1 MAGSSNRGAKLYH
14 ETRRDRSTPSA
25 VHCLNALLQGPLFG
39 ESDLTAITI
48 KLDRKEHLN
57 LKREFNLSAYS
68 SRHFW
73 FDGFGFQVEV
83 LQEALKTWDIQITPL
98 HPRNARKS
106 LIDFEQESALIC
118 LRDYKEDWTCV
129 RKVDGEW
136 YEFDCHHEA
145 PEHVPGFYVPA
156 YIDSLERLG
165 WTVYLV
171 RGKLLET
178 STKPAG
184 QARSG
189 NDGTRSPPEDG
200 AKGIGTVG
208 ARDAM

>member
-57 LKREFNLSAYS
+57 LKARIQPLSTPPS
-68 SRHFW
+68 FL
-73 FDGFGFQVEV
+73 V
-83 LQEALKTWDIQITPL
+83 LQEALKTRDIQITPL
-98 HPRNARKS
+98 HPQNARKS

-136 YEFDCHHEA
+136 YEFDCHYEA
-145 PEHVPGFYVPA
+145 PEHVPDFYVPA
-156 YIDSLERLG
+156 YIDSLERTSAGPSLSSSG
-165 WTVYLV
+165 EIA
-171 RGKLLET
+171 ET

-189 NDGTRSPPEDG
+189 NDGTRSPPGRWCQGDRDG
-200 AKGIGTVG
+200 GC
-208 ARDAM
+208 ARCNEV